1 MKYWFNGSSS
11 ACVLSSINI
20 TMCGWLLSQSVDSDG
35 KFYAVFMEIKMDK
48 QKHGKHRNSRN
59 NDGKSLSE
67 DNLLFTQEGWKLN
80 LYNVEGAIIYY
91 FINNG
96 IEVIEYTYLESS

>member
-1 MKYWFNGSSS
+1 MKYWFNGLSS

-20 TMCGWLLSQSVDSDG
+20 TMCGWLLSQSVASDG
-35 KFYAVFMEIKMDK
+35 EFYAVFMEIKMDK
-48 QKHGKHRNSRN
+48 QKHEKHRNSRN

-80 LYNVEGAIIYY
+80 LYNLEWAITHY

-96 IEVIEYTYLESS
+96 IEFIEHTCLESS